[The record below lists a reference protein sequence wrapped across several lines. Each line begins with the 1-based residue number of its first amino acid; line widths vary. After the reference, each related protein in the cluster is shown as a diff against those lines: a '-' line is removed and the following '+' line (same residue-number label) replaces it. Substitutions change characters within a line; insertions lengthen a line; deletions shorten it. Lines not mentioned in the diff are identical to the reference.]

1 MKELLKLLSESE
13 LIAQIISFLV
23 LFFLLRALMWK
34 RILGVLDERKNR
46 IATELQNI
54 DDTKGT
60 VEKLKADFETKLASA
75 ESIGQVRIQ
84 EAVLEGQRVAEDIRK
99 EAQVQAQKIIDDA
112 RANTRYELVKAREE
126 LKDDIVDL
134 VLKTT
139 EHVIEEKL
147 TPQEDRK
154 IVENFLDRLD
164 KMP

>member
-1 MKELLKLLSESE
+1 MELLKLLSASE
-13 LIAQIISFLV
+13 LVAQIVSFLF

-54 DDTKGT
+54 DDVKST
-60 VEKLKADFETKLASA
+60 VGKLKADYESKLGSA
-75 ESIGQVRIQ
+75 EAIGKVKIQ
-84 EAVLEGQRVAEDIRK
+84 EAILEGQRVAEEIKK
-99 EAQVQAQKIIDDA
+99 EAQGQAEKIIENA
-112 RANTRYELVKAREE
+112 RADTRYELARAKEE
-126 LKDDIVDL
+126 LKDEIVDL

-139 EHVIEEKL
+139 EHVIQEKL

-154 IVENFLDRLD
+154 VVENFLDRLE